1 MRQELYPTNEGDPRE
16 GKELRASPE
25 AASLIAAYEELLQVP
40 GGERIVRGFGGHGG
54 RSFREGATDAQIAG
68 ACEKALDLL
77 GLDRDTFQRE
87 GLSCSREELL
97 DRMRDQLL
105 AGALTAG
112 DQVLFVATEPYGG
125 PGDFCLRGGRVLAID
140 PGRMTCSVR
149 GDFFTMEDV
158 PLHYVLGRYDSS
170 YGLYVM
176 IDHGDGLSTLYAHNS
191 RLVVQVGD
199 TVEAGDIVSVSG
211 STGRSTGPHLHFE
224 VRVDGERTDPR
235 AYLPASS

>member
-40 GGERIVRGFGGHGG
+40 GGERIVRGFGDHGG

-68 ACEKALDLL
+68 ACEKALALL

-149 GDFFTMEDV
+149 GDFFTMDDV
-158 PLHYVLGRYDSS
+158 PLHYVLGRYDRSAPGTH
-170 YGLYVM
+170 YGFSCVEPLFGEHPELAARY
-176 IDHGDGLSTLYAHNS
+176 L
-191 RLVVQVGD
+191 QE
-199 TVEAGDIVSVSG
+199 VEAQYNAL
-211 STGRSTGPHLHFE
+211 RF
-224 VRVDGERTDPR
+224 GEQEAAPSME
-235 AYLPASS
+235 L